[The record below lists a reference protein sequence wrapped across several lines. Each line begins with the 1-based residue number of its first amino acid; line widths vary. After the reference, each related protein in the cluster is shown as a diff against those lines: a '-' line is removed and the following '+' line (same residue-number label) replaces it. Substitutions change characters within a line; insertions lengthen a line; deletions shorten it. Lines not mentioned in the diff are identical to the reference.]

1 MDYSLLKFRSNN
13 IESNLRIA
21 TFMMDNEIRL
31 ITSIQFNCST
41 SINSVILGIDVRG
54 GNYRD
59 MFPSFQ
65 VWRPMGESDYT
76 LVTERIIVYTPA
88 NVSRTGVYEYPL
100 VPSIDVMAGDLIGI
114 SQPKQGDS
122 IVRCYYIDNIAFNS
136 YELALQ
142 SATMA
147 TISGNL
153 IDNQLILVYPMTGNY
168 KPTLV

>member
-1 MDYSLLKFRSNN
+1 MDYSLLTFRSNG
-13 IESNLRIA
+13 IGSNRVG
-21 TFMMDNEIRL
+21 TRMDNGIRL

-54 GNYRD
+54 GNNRD

-65 VWRPMGESDYT
+65 LWRPIGGSDYT

-114 SQPKQGDS
+114 SQPSERDS
-122 IVRCYYIDNIAFNS
+122 IVRCYYVDNSFNS

-147 TISGNL
+147 TISGNDL
-153 IDNQLILVYPMTGNY
+153 IDNQLILVYPITGNF